1 MDLQGR
7 DKGETIMAKQN
18 PTPRAVAAAAALVTA
33 IILSPAGAAAQ
44 EAKEGL
50 LGPWAATA
58 EVSYVVT
65 GGNSSTSALSIGT
78 SLSRKWTNDSLLFKT
93 YILNSRSRTTTR
105 TAQGTEEDFDI
116 IEDIVTRK
124 VAENYILS
132 GQYDRRVSGRLVVQ
146 GGASWDRNRFAGV
159 DDRVMLSAGFGYSWI
174 ENPRTIVK
182 SSAGMT
188 YTLRQYVG
196 QGTESFAG
204 FRITTSGDRK
214 LSKSSSVASVF
225 VFDDNLKRMTDWRF
239 DWTNSLS
246 ASINKSMALKLG
258 LRTLYAHL
266 PANQSLPLID
276 LLGEPTGLFVPY
288 PLRHL
293 DLFLTTSIVV
303 NF

>member
-1 MDLQGR
+1 
-7 DKGETIMAKQN
+7 MAIKN
-18 PTPRAVAAAAALVTA
+18 PTPRAAAFAAAAALVAA
-33 IILSPAGAAAQ
+33 IALSPAGAAAQ

-65 GGNSSTSALSIGT
+65 GGNSSTAALSVGT
-78 SLSRKWTNDSLLFKT
+78 SLSRKWAKDTLLFKT

-116 IEDIVTRK
+116 IEETITRK
-124 VAENYILS
+124 VAENYLLS
-132 GQYDRRVSGRLVVQ
+132 GQYDRRVTKCLAVQ

-159 DDRVMLSAGFGYSWI
+159 DDRVMLSTGLGYSWLESPNTVI
-174 ENPRTIVK
+174 K
-182 SSAGMT
+182 SSTGLT

-196 QGTESFAG
+196 QDAESFAG

-214 LSKSSSVASVF
+214 LSKSSSVASLF
-225 VFDDNLKRMTDWRF
+225 VFDDNLKRMADWRF

-246 ASINKSMALKLG
+246 ASINKSMALKVS
-258 LRTLYAHL
+258 LRTLYAHV

-288 PLRHL
+288 PLKHL
-293 DLFLTTSIVV
+293 DLFLTTSVVV